1 MSAALQYEKLI
12 TRLRESVMQNDS
24 KLIWVVEYTL
34 GIVFLVAVM
43 PFIVHPQQGWSAA
56 HGWAYLLFIACSGIT
71 LISSASGT
79 RQRIKLSERIT
90 KLEQII
96 EGQKPGG
103 QDKQSESGQ
112 KRTAN
117 EPRKVGVGSL
127 N

>member
-1 MSAALQYEKLI
+1 
-12 TRLRESVMQNDS
+12 MQNDS
-24 KLIWVVEYTL
+24 KLIWVVEYAI
-34 GIVFLVAVM
+34 GIIFLVAVL

-56 HGWAYLLFIACSGIT
+56 HGWAYLLFIACAGIA

-79 RQRIKLSERIT
+79 RQRIKLSERIA

-96 EGQKPGG
+96 EDQKSLGS
-103 QDKQSESGQ
+103 DKQSESGQ
-112 KRTAN
+112 KRTAS

>member
-1 MSAALQYEKLI
+1 
-12 TRLRESVMQNDS
+12 MQNDS
-24 KLIWVVEYTL
+24 KLIWVLEYAL
-34 GIVFLVAVM
+34 GIVFLVAVL
-43 PFIVHPQQGWSAA
+43 PFIVHPQSGWSAA

-79 RQRIKLSERIT
+79 RQRIKLSERIA

-96 EGQKPGG
+96 EDQKSLGP
-103 QDKQSESGQ
+103 DKQSESGQ
-112 KRTAN
+112 KRPAS